1 MIKYRLVCG
10 SGHEFEGWF
19 RNSAAYDAQ
28 AASGHVA
35 CPQCADANVAKAVMA
50 PRVASPERPEPR
62 ARTQDDLQALMLRV
76 RAEVEANAEY
86 VGSRFAEEARR
97 IHGEEDPQ
105 RRIYGEASFE
115 EIRAL
120 AEDGIPCMPLPRL
133 PKDLN

>member
-28 AASGHVA
+28 AARGHIA

-50 PRVASPERPEPR
+50 PRVASPAPPEPAR
-62 ARTQDDLQALMLRV
+62 AQEEMHALMLRV

-86 VGSRFAEEARR
+86 VGPRFAEEARR
-97 IHGEEDPQ
+97 IHTEEDPP
-105 RRIYGEASFE
+105 RRIYGEASFDDV
-115 EIRAL
+115 RAL
-120 AEDGIPCMPLPRL
+120 AEEGIPCMPLPRL